1 MTSGRSARDERA
13 QKVAAARAAARRAET
28 RRRRSAIAGAVVAVL
43 VVAVGVGVL
52 VQSRRVSAQR
62 TSASAA
68 VNPGGTSGTAG
79 QDIMVGRTSA
89 PVTVTVYEDFQCPIC
104 RDFEKE
110 SGSTL
115 RSLVQHGTVKVRY
128 RPIAILD
135 RFSSTRYSTRSLS
148 SVGCVVDARPTAFVT
163 YHDLLFANQ
172 PAENSAGLTD
182 ARLAALAKQAGADV
196 SGCITGRRYE
206 GWAARV
212 TDQASKDGVNGT
224 PTVLVGGKVLQDTTP
239 QGLRAAIAAAGR

>member
-1 MTSGRSARDERA
+1 VASGRSAREERA
-13 QKVAAARAAARRAET
+13 QKVAAARAAARRAEA
-28 RRRRSAIAGAVVAVL
+28 RRRRGTIAGVVVAVL

-68 VNPGGTSGTAG
+68 AVPGGTSGTAG
-79 QDIMVGRTSA
+79 QSILVGRTSA
-89 PVTVTVYEDFQCPIC
+89 PVTVTLYEDFQCPIC
-104 RDFEKE
+104 RDFEKT

-115 RSLVQHGTVKVRY
+115 RSLVQDGTVKVAY

-135 RFSSTRYSTRSLS
+135 RFSTTQYSTRSLS
-148 SVGCVVDARPTAFVT
+148 SVGCLVSSRPQAFVA

-196 SGCITGRRYE
+196 SGCVTERRYE

-212 TDQASKDGVNGT
+212 TDQASKDGINGT
-224 PTVLVGGKVLQDTTP
+224 PTVLVDGKVLQDTSP
-239 QGLRAAIAAAGR
+239 QGLQAAVAARG